1 MTWHDIRLQ
10 YNCIYDYS
18 SHMYPTFHPQI
29 IPRMFPSVRWISPGT
44 SKSTMRGRALW
55 TCPCRGKARFGC
67 WDLGNTT
74 PQLFWRALCVQ
85 IHSCMYI
92 RIRIHIR
99 IRTCIR
105 IPYKY
110 MYMYWIHCWGIM
122 MSSIVFNG
130 VHGHRLE
137 KKMVSPLEVAG
148 QQHIAS
154 IQRFKRGHQ
163 YSSDRTSKHCPKKNA
178 KSCDLIIEIEA

>member
-1 MTWHDIRLQ
+1 MTLD
-10 YNCIYDYS
+10 YNTIAFTITHHICTQHSIHRS
-18 SHMYPTFHPQI
+18 FPGC
-29 IPRMFPSVRWISPGT
+29 FPSVRWISPGT

-110 MYMYWIHCWGIM
+110 MYMYMYWIHCWGIM

-163 YSSDRTSKHCPKKNA
+163 YSSDRTSKHCPTKNA